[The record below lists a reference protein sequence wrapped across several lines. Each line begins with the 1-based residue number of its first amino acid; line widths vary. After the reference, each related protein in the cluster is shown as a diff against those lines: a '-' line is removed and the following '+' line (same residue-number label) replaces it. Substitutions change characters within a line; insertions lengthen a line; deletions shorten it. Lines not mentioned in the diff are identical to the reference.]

1 MEPEK
6 QRVSMTRWS
15 RWAMAIA
22 VVLVVLIV
30 AVLFVIGR
38 KPPSEEA
45 IPPVPPAPQ
54 EPGRVPVPEPQVEVP
69 AAVEITVAGQGG
81 LGCEVEKNAHAVIV
95 KEIGGKDIFEAYEEG
110 VLLTDEEGVTSKY
123 YLDVDSVPED
133 KRSQLPALFAP
144 GNRLKVR
151 YVICGSGGIRFL
163 TSIQAQPNG

>member
-1 MEPEK
+1 
-6 QRVSMTRWS
+6 
-15 RWAMAIA
+15 MAIA

-30 AVLFVIGR
+30 VVLFVVGR
-38 KPPSEEA
+38 KPPSEET
-45 IPPVPPAPQ
+45 IPPVPQ
-54 EPGRVPVPEPQVEVP
+54 EPGRAPIPEPQVEVP
-69 AAVEITVAGQGG
+69 AAVEIAVAGQGG
-81 LGCEVEKNAHAVIV
+81 LGCEVEKDAHAVIV
-95 KEIGGKDIFEAYEEG
+95 KEMGGKDIFEAYEEG

-151 YVICGSGGIRFL
+151 YVICGSGGIKFL